1 MLELHSAEIH
11 KEITMPSNN
20 VMVSVPG
27 VSDGGDFGTGAMAQ
41 GLNDFSQRRKDD
53 RMAALGLLGEK
64 KDALKTRYINNAVGN
79 VLSME
84 PKETIL
90 EGPARPG
97 EDRPSIKESP
107 DAYSMRVKHE
117 MGKIHDMDPMV
128 ALGLSQKIT
137 QPYREQSNADRLF
150 GFNETKEEN
159 TQNYRDTVTGQ
170 TKSYQDSLIKNQE
183 TRNTETA
190 KHNRAMEVPNDIREA
205 TQAGYG
211 TQQLFGPARRGES
224 MPTELTPTDF
234 AKYQEDKAKASKTAY
249 QSPETLAN
257 LRSNALTRYL
267 KIMTDDEYEAYEK
280 LPASQKAIV
289 HNNLLAGK
297 GSGWKSDSKGILQK
311 SDAGF
316 DLTPRGDVT
325 ASDSSL
331 PAGSVDNGDGT
342 ITLGSGTIVKK
353 KAN

>member
-1 MLELHSAEIH
+1 MGLG
-11 KEITMPSNN
+11 TGMVN
-20 VMVSVPG
+20 VGSMG
-27 VSDGGDFGTGAMAQ
+27 DGGDFGTGAMAQ
-41 GLNDFSQRRKDD
+41 GLDAFAQRRKDD
-53 RMAALGLLGEK
+53 RMASLKLMGEK
-64 KDALKTRYINNAVGN
+64 KDNLKTRYINNAVSD
-79 VLSME
+79 VLGMKPAE
-84 PKETIL
+84 TKAAVGAIGKEGE
-90 EGPARPG
+90 EGYVPAQAAVMQT
-97 EDRPSIKESP
+97 P
-107 DAYSMRVKHE
+107 DEYSMSVKQK
-117 MGKIHDMDPMV
+117 MGEIHDMDPMV

-159 TQNYRDTVTGQ
+159 TQTYRDTVTEQ

-190 KHNRAMEVPNDIREA
+190 KHNRRMEVPTDIREA
-205 TQAGYG
+205 NQAGYATG
-211 TQQLFGPARRGES
+211 ERRTAGKDGV
-224 MPTELTPTDF
+224 MKTDDDIVKKYLTKENF

-297 GSGWKSDSKGILQK
+297 GSGWKADSKGMLQK
-311 SDAGF
+311 SNAGF
-316 DLTPRGDVT
+316 DLTPRGDVPT
-325 ASDSSL
+325 SDTSL

-342 ITLGSGTIVKK
+342 ITLKSGTVVKK